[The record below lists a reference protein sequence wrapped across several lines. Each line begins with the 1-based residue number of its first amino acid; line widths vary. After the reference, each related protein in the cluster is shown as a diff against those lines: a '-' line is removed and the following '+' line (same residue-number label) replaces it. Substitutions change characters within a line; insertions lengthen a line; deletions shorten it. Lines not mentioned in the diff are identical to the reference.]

1 MNSGASIDP
10 EKQLIS
16 PALRSSNPELVTAV
30 EIQQWAD
37 RDHAKTSFPELMRR
51 LLAQA
56 PGITNLDIRAHEGV
70 AAPGWD
76 GVASSTGSTY
86 LPVGELRFEFG
97 TNKDVK
103 RKAQND
109 YSKRLAELGDR
120 CSKLVFVFA
129 TPRSWPSGQNWVEDR
144 RSEQKFADVRVID
157 AQRLEGWLQE
167 TPSVHYWL
175 SEQLGRNPRA
185 VQTLQAWWINL
196 RQNSIIQIPP
206 QFHVARRDS
215 QSKQL
220 IDAIQDGQLAAPV
233 SILSVDSRDVLAFLH
248 AILQDYP
255 SLLER
260 TLIVSD
266 RVAWDHLVE
275 FKTSLLLI
283 PRFNDPDTATA
294 LAQGH
299 RVLVVIDGESRSKDA
314 NTIVLPKVGRHES
327 AEILRQGGV
336 DFRQAER
343 IAVLARRS
351 MGAFLRMNS
360 KNPDVQNPA
369 WIRDVTAVSI
379 LAPLVLIGAWED
391 GDDRDKDHI
400 ESFCGACMS
409 DIRLLVDSLSGQADS
424 PFILSGSVWRLADP
438 VDAARLLLPKIE
450 TEVIERWRSLV
461 FDVLFAADPRRG
473 LGLVQ
478 SVVAEIRGIRS
489 GCSDTLRKHVAEG
502 LTLTAATS
510 EMLEPHVRG
519 IVKQLLEMSFADKTG
534 DALMSLASALPLLA
548 EAAPSEFLAA
558 ISEDLDKGAPVIQ
571 LLFHEPHLAS
581 FLTGFNSQVHHLL
594 WALECLCWSEDYFG
608 AAAMQMAA
616 LAARDLG
623 DRNQPLDSLHK
634 VTAVWAAQSVSN
646 TNDKIAVIE
655 QVIEKYPEVGWRL
668 VMTLLK
674 PSQSIIVSS
683 MGPRFR
689 DWELPGAC
697 IKYNEVC
704 QFEEL
709 VLDLAVSTA
718 GVKSERWVDL
728 IKSLRSLPKAMQ
740 STLVHAVSE
749 AILSNCS
756 FWCDEDRYTVWRE
769 LVDEIAHHEA
779 HPGAGWAAA
788 GSDLNFLRNA
798 STCLLN
804 PSDPRQYVNLF
815 GWTIDLRVR
824 GLRWND
830 DGYEAAL
837 NSIQLETLKNVAKG
851 GGLSAIRL
859 LCVDVE
865 RPETIGTIL
874 ASLDLVSD
882 TDIIRWLE
890 EDKAVNLQCAARAYV
905 HTKARYQGV
914 SWLEEVVASA
924 RLGVDGRLAL
934 AASIPTEERF
944 WNWIEKYD
952 DAFVMAYWSNVNCH
966 EIPEAQCVEAISLLL
981 VHERPWRAL
990 DVLFRLKCGGELS
1003 VDSVTVINVLSACL
1017 AVQEN
1022 FDRSHYGYVVSE
1034 LLKWLEVVA
1043 PKDLLL
1049 PWLEFCYFDF
1059 IGGDHDPSFA
1069 LYSLLGN
1076 VPEEFV
1082 SFVRLIYHG
1091 QHQLGKVRTE
1101 GDVVVAQ
1108 LAHSVLFHWG
1118 ILPGLRECGEI
1129 DGDHLRCW
1137 VSKCRTL
1144 FDERGDVEMG
1154 DREIGK
1160 VLASSPD
1167 GQDGIW
1173 PAEEVRVIIE
1183 SLKNE
1188 GVEAGL
1194 ATGRYNRQGVSVRPV
1209 YDGGGFERL
1218 QAQEFRSAAR
1228 KLAVRWPRTSMIL
1241 RQMADGY
1248 EQEANHLD
1256 KWDEQ
1261 LADE

>member
-16 PALRSSNPELVTAV
+16 PSLRSNNPELVTAV

-37 RDHAKTSFPELMRR
+37 RDHAKTAFPELMRR

-76 GVASSTGSTY
+76 GAASSAGSAY
-86 LPVGELRFEFG
+86 LPAGELRFEFG

-103 RKAQND
+103 RKAQSD
-109 YSKRLAELGDR
+109 YNKRLAELGDR

-129 TPRSWPSGQNWVEDR
+129 TPRSWPSGQKWAEDR
-144 RSEQKFADVRVID
+144 RSEQRFADVRVID
-157 AQRLEGWLQE
+157 SQRLEGWLQE

-206 QFHVARRDS
+206 QFYTARRDS
-215 QSKQL
+215 QSDEL
-220 IDAIQDGQLAAPV
+220 IDAVQNGQLVAPV
-233 SILSVDSRDVLAFLH
+233 SILSVDSRDVLAFLY
-248 AILQDYP
+248 ATLQEYP

-260 TLIVSD
+260 ALIVSD
-266 RVAWDHLVE
+266 RAAWDHLVE

-283 PRFNDPDTATA
+283 PKFNDPDTATA

-351 MGAFLRMNS
+351 MSAFLRTNS
-360 KNPDVQNPA
+360 KYPDVQNPA
-369 WIRDVTAVSI
+369 WIRDVTTVSI

-400 ESFCGACMS
+400 ESFCGVCMS
-409 DIRLLVDSLSGQADS
+409 DIRLRVDSLSGQPDS

-438 VDAARLLLPKIE
+438 ADVARLLLPKIE
-450 TEVIERWRSLV
+450 TEVIKKWRALV
-461 FDVLFAADPRRG
+461 FDVLFASDPRRG
-473 LGLVQ
+473 LGLAQ
-478 SVVAEIRGIRS
+478 SVVAEIRGIRP

-510 EMLEPHVRG
+510 ERLEPHVRG
-519 IVKQLLEMSFADKTG
+519 IVKQLLEISFSDQTG

-548 EAAPSEFLAA
+548 EAAPSEFLTAV
-558 ISEDLDKGAPVIQ
+558 SEDLDKETPVIQ
-571 LLFHEPHLAS
+571 LLFHEPQFAS
-581 FLTGFNSQVHHLL
+581 FSIGSNSQGHHLL

-634 VTAVWAAQSVSN
+634 VTAVWAAQSASN

-668 VMTLLK
+668 VMILLK
-674 PSQSIIVSS
+674 PNQSVIVSS

-689 DWELPGAC
+689 DWELPGTC

-728 IKSLRSLPKAMQ
+728 ISVLRSVPKAMQ
-740 STLVHAVSE
+740 STLAHAISE
-749 AILSNCS
+749 AIRSNCS
-756 FWCDEDRYTVWRE
+756 FWSDEDSYTVWRK
-769 LVDEIAHHEA
+769 LVDEIARHEA
-779 HPGAGWAAA
+779 HPDAGWAAA
-788 GSDLNFLRNA
+788 GSDLNLLRNA

-804 PSDPRQYVNLF
+804 PSDPRQYANLF
-815 GWTIDLRVR
+815 GWTMDLRVR

-837 NSIQLETLKNVAKG
+837 NSMQLETLTNVAKG
-851 GGLSAIRL
+851 GGVSSIRL

-874 ASLDLVSD
+874 ASLDVVSD
-882 TDIIRWLE
+882 TDIIRWFE
-890 EDKAVNLQCAARAYV
+890 EDNAVNLQRAARAYF
-905 HTKARYQGV
+905 HTKAKYRGV
-914 SWLEEVVASA
+914 AWLEEVVASA
-924 RLGVDGRLAL
+924 GLGGEGRLAL

-944 WNWIEKYD
+944 WNCIEKYD
-952 DAFVMAYWSNVNCH
+952 DAFVAAYWSNVNCH
-966 EIPEAQCVEAISLLL
+966 EIPEDQCVEAISLFLL
-981 VHERPWRAL
+981 HERPWRAL
-990 DVLFRLKCGGELS
+990 DILFRLKCGGKLS
-1003 VDSVTVINVLSACL
+1003 VDSMTVINVLNACL
-1017 AVQEN
+1017 AVQED

-1043 PKDLLL
+1043 PEDLLL

-1069 LYSLLGN
+1069 LYNLLGN

-1082 SFVRLIYHG
+1082 SFVRFIYHG
-1091 QHQLGKVRTE
+1091 QHQLGKPRTE
-1101 GDVVVAQ
+1101 GDVARAQ

-1118 ILPGLRECGEI
+1118 ILPGLRECGGI

-1144 FDERGDVEMG
+1144 FSECGDVEMG
-1154 DREIGK
+1154 DREIGR

-1188 GVEAGL
+1188 SVDAGFM
-1194 ATGRYNRQGVSVRPV
+1194 TGRHNQRGVSVRPV

-1228 KLAVRWPRTSMIL
+1228 KLAVRWPRTSIIL
-1241 RQMADGY
+1241 RQMADNY
-1248 EQEANHLD
+1248 AQEANHLD

>member
-1 MNSGASIDP
+1 
-10 EKQLIS
+10 
-16 PALRSSNPELVTAV
+16 
-30 EIQQWAD
+30 
-37 RDHAKTSFPELMRR
+37 
-51 LLAQA
+51 
-56 PGITNLDIRAHEGV
+56 
-70 AAPGWD
+70 
-76 GVASSTGSTY
+76 
-86 LPVGELRFEFG
+86 
-97 TNKDVK
+97 
-103 RKAQND
+103 
-109 YSKRLAELGDR
+109 
-120 CSKLVFVFA
+120 
-129 TPRSWPSGQNWVEDR
+129 
-144 RSEQKFADVRVID
+144 
-157 AQRLEGWLQE
+157 
-167 TPSVHYWL
+167 
-175 SEQLGRNPRA
+175 
-185 VQTLQAWWINL
+185 VQPLQAWWINL

-220 IDAIQDGQLAAPV
+220 IDAVQNGQLATPA
-233 SILSVDSRDVLAFLH
+233 SILSVDSRDALAFLH
-248 AILQDYP
+248 ATLQDYP

-266 RVAWDHLVE
+266 RAAWDHLVE

-299 RVLVVIDGESRSKDA
+299 RVLVVLDGESRSKDA

-391 GDDRDKDHI
+391 GDDRDKNHI
-400 ESFCGACMS
+400 ESFCGVCMS
-409 DIRLLVDSLSGQADS
+409 DIRLRVDSLSGQADS

-450 TEVIERWRSLV
+450 TEVIKRWRALV
-461 FDVLFAADPRRG
+461 FDVLFAPDPRRG
-473 LGLVQ
+473 LGLAQ
-478 SVVAEIRGIRS
+478 SVVAEIRGIRP

-519 IVKQLLEMSFADKTG
+519 IVKQLLEISFADQTG

-558 ISEDLDKGAPVIQ
+558 ISESLDKETPVIQ

-581 FLTGFNSQVHHLL
+581 FSIGSNSQVHHLL

-634 VTAVWAAQSVSN
+634 VTAVWAAQSTAN
-646 TNDKIAVIE
+646 MNEKIAVVE

-668 VMTLLK
+668 VTILLQ
-674 PSQSIIVSS
+674 PDQSIITSS

-689 DWELPGAC
+689 DWELPCVG
-697 IKYNEVC
+697 IKYHEVC
-704 QFEEL
+704 QFVEL
-709 VLDLAVSTA
+709 VLNLAVKAA
-718 GVKSERWVDL
+718 GVKPERWVDL
-728 IKSLRSLPKAMQ
+728 VKLLRHLPGERQ
-740 STLVHAVSE
+740 SFLVRSVSRAVLANS
-749 AILSNCS
+749 SS
-756 FWCDEDRYTVWRE
+756 WSDRERYIIWSVLTE
-769 LVDEIAHHEA
+769 EIAHHSGYPDA
-779 HPGAGWAAA
+779 KWAVSPLELESLCQVAKK
-788 GSDLNFLRNA
+788 LIE
-798 STCLLN
+798 
-804 PSDPRQYVNLF
+804 PSDPRQYTSLF
-815 GWTIDLRVR
+815 GWSFDLRV
-824 GLRWND
+824 
-830 DGYEAAL
+830 
-837 NSIQLETLKNVAKG
+837 
-851 GGLSAIRL
+851 GGLSRKEEGFDDALKAAQETAIDNVCKQGLDAIRML
-859 LCVDVE
+859 ITSVE
-865 RPETIGTIL
+865 RPEVVGEIL
-874 ASLDLVSD
+874 AELDLPNGVDPIICLEGSSSSNLRRAAQAYVYRKASD
-882 TDIIRWLE
+882 QGVAWLE
-890 EDKAVNLQCAARAYV
+890 QVMANVNL
-905 HTKARYQGV
+905 GV
-914 SWLEEVVASA
+914 E
-924 RLGVDGRLAL
+924 GRSAL
-934 AASIPTEERF
+934 AAAIPVEKRF
-944 WNWIEKYD
+944 WEWAETLGE
-952 DAFVMAYWSNVNCH
+952 AFNGAYWRASDCRW
-966 EIPEAQCVEAISLLL
+966 IPENQCAEAIDYLLRYDCPL
-981 VHERPWRAL
+981 RAL
-990 DVLFRLKCGGELS
+990 DVLFRLKCSDEIPVEYGVVIRVLESFL
-1003 VDSVTVINVLSACL
+1003 TVND
-1017 AVQEN
+1017 E

-1043 PKDLLL
+1043 PEDLLL

-1082 SFVRLIYHG
+1082 SLVRLIYDG
-1091 QHQLGKVRTE
+1091 QHQLGKARTE
-1101 GDVVVAQ
+1101 GDVALAQ
-1108 LAHSVLFHWG
+1108 LARSVLFHWG

-1129 DGDHLRCW
+1129 DGGHLRCW
-1137 VSKCRTL
+1137 VSKCRRL
-1144 FDERGDVEMG
+1144 FNERGDVEMV

-1188 GVEAGL
+1188 SIEAGL
-1194 ATGRYNRQGVSVRPV
+1194 MTGRYNRQGVSVRPV
-1209 YDGGGFERL
+1209 YDGGGIERL
-1218 QAQEFRSAAR
+1218 QAMEFRSAAR
-1228 KLAVRWPRTSMIL
+1228 KLAIRWPRTSMIL

>member
-16 PALRSSNPELVTAV
+16 PALRSNNPELVTAV

-76 GVASSTGSTY
+76 GVASSAGSTY

-233 SILSVDSRDVLAFLH
+233 SILSVDSRDDLAFLH
-248 AILQDYP
+248 ATLQDYT
-255 SLLER
+255 SLIES
-260 TLIVSD
+260 TMIFID
-266 RVAWDHLVE
+266 RLARDNLLE
-275 FKTSLLLI
+275 FKTSMLQI

-461 FDVLFAADPRRG
+461 FDVLFAADPRLG
-473 LGLVQ
+473 LGLVE

-519 IVKQLLEMSFADKTG
+519 IVKQLLEMLFADKTG

-728 IKSLRSLPKAMQ
+728 IKLLHSLPKAMQ
-740 STLVHAVSE
+740 STLVHAVSK

-990 DVLFRLKCGGELS
+990 DVLFRLMC
-1003 VDSVTVINVLSACL
+1003 
-1017 AVQEN
+1017 
-1022 FDRSHYGYVVSE
+1022 
-1034 LLKWLEVVA
+1034 
-1043 PKDLLL
+1043 
-1049 PWLEFCYFDF
+1049 
-1059 IGGDHDPSFA
+1059 
-1069 LYSLLGN
+1069 
-1076 VPEEFV
+1076 
-1082 SFVRLIYHG
+1082 
-1091 QHQLGKVRTE
+1091 
-1101 GDVVVAQ
+1101 
-1108 LAHSVLFHWG
+1108 
-1118 ILPGLRECGEI
+1118 
-1129 DGDHLRCW
+1129 
-1137 VSKCRTL
+1137 
-1144 FDERGDVEMG
+1144 
-1154 DREIGK
+1154 
-1160 VLASSPD
+1160 
-1167 GQDGIW
+1167 
-1173 PAEEVRVIIE
+1173 
-1183 SLKNE
+1183 
-1188 GVEAGL
+1188 
-1194 ATGRYNRQGVSVRPV
+1194 
-1209 YDGGGFERL
+1209 
-1218 QAQEFRSAAR
+1218 
-1228 KLAVRWPRTSMIL
+1228 
-1241 RQMADGY
+1241 
-1248 EQEANHLD
+1248 
-1256 KWDEQ
+1256 
-1261 LADE
+1261 